1 MIRPVTFLLAFAG
14 LIALVPSPI
23 LADIVFL
30 EGGGQVEG
38 VVTDLGSKVKIQGL
52 NGSVLVR
59 KSKIADH
66 MKTPF
71 VTEIYAGKL
80 RAIDADK
87 ADDHYR
93 LAMWCR
99 RNGLPKQGSLLLDK
113 TLELDP
119 DHERARG
126 TLGHVNFKG
135 VWLTAAAAVDASMAE
150 RGFLRYQGRWYT
162 EAGLTA
168 YLDARREE
176 LKIEAEAE
184 RRRVERE
191 ALARKAR
198 EDEER
203 LKLLTAERKMVEDA
217 LAAAQQT
224 RKERDELL
232 QQNRD
237 LIDLMRDRSWD
248 RGWYGGWGYVGGW
261 YGGRRYRVGRYG
273 GGWLGGCNG
282 YRSGYRLSGGSRT
295 YPVHYAAGIGPR
307 ITGGSS
313 HGAFR

>member
-1 MIRPVTFLLAFAG
+1 MIRPLTFLLAFAG
-14 LIALVPSPI
+14 LVILATSPV

-30 EGGGQVEG
+30 KGGGQVEG

-71 VTEIYAGKL
+71 VTEIYADKL
-80 RAIDADK
+80 RGIDAEN
-87 ADDHYR
+87 ADAHYR

-99 RNGLPKQGSLLLDK
+99 RNGLPKQGSLHLDR

-162 EAGLTA
+162 EGGLTA

-191 ALARKAR
+191 GLARKAR

-248 RGWYGGWGYVGGW
+248 RGWYGGWGYVGRWYVRRW
-261 YGGRRYRVGRYG
+261 YGG
-273 GGWLGGCNG
+273 GGWLGGCGG
-282 YRSGYRLSGGSRT
+282 YSSGYRGIGLSRT
-295 YPVHYAAGIGPR
+295 YPAHYAAGIGSR
-307 ITGGSS
+307 IVGGSA